1 MSEIFNSIK
10 VSQEVKDEVDN
21 IFKKEK
27 VPIYKGCKVKMCYC
41 TGECKKIIGY
51 RDKHILER

>member
-1 MSEIFNSIK
+1 MEIKLKSDIK
-10 VSQEVKDEVDN
+10 FEQFQKQ
-21 IFKKEK
+21 EK

-51 RDKHILER
+51 RDKHILQNG